1 MSVETPKIEE
11 SAPIVTKPVEHTT
24 IPAETSTPS
33 TTEQKSTSAPL
44 EPIHTAELVA
54 PVETAPVKT
63 TPVEAAPV
71 ETAQNEA
78 VVTAVP
84 ATEGV
89 LGYKG
94 APGLLK

>member
-1 MSVETPKIEE
+1 MSIETPKVEE
-11 SAPIVTKPVEHTT
+11 STPIVTKPVESTT
-24 IPAETSTPS
+24 IPAETSTPAKTETIS
-33 TTEQKSTSAPL
+33 TLP
-44 EPIHTAELVA
+44 
-54 PVETAPVKT
+54 PVEPAIQPAEPV
-63 TPVEAAPV
+63 APV

-78 VVTAVP
+78 IVTAVP

>member
-1 MSVETPKIEE
+1 MSVETPKVEE
-11 SAPIVTKPVEHTT
+11 NTPVVTKPVESTT
-24 IPAETSTPS
+24 TPAETSAPATSEPTTTLPAVEPALQAGETPAETSTS
-33 TTEQKSTSAPL
+33 E
-44 EPIHTAELVA
+44 VA
-54 PVETAPVKT
+54 AVPN
-63 TPVEAAPV
+63 
-71 ETAQNEA
+71 NEA

>member
-1 MSVETPKIEE
+1 MSVGTPKVEE
-11 SAPIVTKPVEHTT
+11 STPVVTKPVESTT
-24 IPAETSTPS
+24 TPAETTAPA
-33 TTEQKSTSAPL
+33 TTEPESSLPAVEPALQTS
-44 EPIHTAELVA
+44 EPVA
-54 PVETAPVKT
+54 PVETSN
-63 TPVEAAPV
+63 
-71 ETAQNEA
+71 NEA

>member
-1 MSVETPKIEE
+1 MSVETPKVEE
-11 SAPIVTKPVEHTT
+11 STPIVTKPVESTT
-24 IPAETSTPS
+24 TPAETSAPATSEP
-33 TTEQKSTSAPL
+33 TTTLPAV
-44 EPIHTAELVA
+44 EPAIQSSE
-54 PVETAPVKT
+54 P
-63 TPVEAAPV
+63 AAPV
-71 ETAQNEA
+71 ESANNEA